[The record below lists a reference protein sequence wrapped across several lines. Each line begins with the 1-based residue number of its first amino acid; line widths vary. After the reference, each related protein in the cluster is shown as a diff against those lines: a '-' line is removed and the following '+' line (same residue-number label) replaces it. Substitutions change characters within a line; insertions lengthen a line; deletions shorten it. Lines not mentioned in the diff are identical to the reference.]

1 MNFKKISSLLYISGI
16 SALVLTACDP
26 DTFEPEAIGSF
37 SVTNAAPGS
46 PTVDVLVDG
55 QVTSPAR
62 LTYGTTTISQSG
74 SSQPYLPILVG
85 AHNINISVDT
95 GRTSLTQISHQAEIG
110 KIHSFFLYDSIVNN
124 SAPRVLKLTDD
135 LTLPTGTN
143 AHVRFLNLA
152 PNSGP
157 LDVTLVRGTLY
168 DSIVN
173 PPTTPPTTV
182 RVFVPADSVTLSNRA
197 YIGPNPDANALA
209 MFTPFNGST
218 GAGIATAAG
227 FSVVPAASRNNRY
240 QIKVKTA
247 GTQTVRTSITT
258 TTLSLTSGRI
268 FTIYTSGTARNQP
281 LGVFLITNY

>member
-16 SALVLTACDP
+16 SALLLTACDP
-26 DTFEPEAIGSF
+26 DTFEPEGIGSF

-55 QVTSPAR
+55 QVTSTAR
-62 LTYGTTTISQSG
+62 LTYGTTTITQSG
-74 SSQPYLPILVG
+74 SAQVYLPILAG

-95 GRTSLTQISHQAEIG
+95 GKTSLTQISHQAETG

-124 SAPRVLKLTDD
+124 SAPKVLKLTDD
-135 LTLPTGTN
+135 LTLPTGAN
-143 AHVRFLNLA
+143 GHVRFLNLA

-157 LDVTLVRGTLY
+157 LDVTLVRGTVY
-168 DSIVN
+168 DSIVTAS
-173 PPTTPPTTV
+173 PQTTA
-182 RVFVPADSVTLSNRA
+182 RVFVPADSITLSNRA
-197 YIGPNPDANALA
+197 FIGPNPDANALA

-218 GAGIATAAG
+218 GAAIAVATG
-227 FSVVPAASRNNRY
+227 FSAVPAANRSNRY

-247 GTQTVRTSITT
+247 GTQTVRASITT
-258 TTLSLTSGRI
+258 ATTTLTSGRI

-281 LGVFLITNY
+281 LGVFLIANY